1 MNRRYYLYRMLV
13 VRLFCNEVCCFLVL
27 QDVLI
32 AALLAC
38 ILFMHHLTAQ
48 AIGRL
53 LLLIS
58 SWAKQIRDKGRLAV
72 GLVLNVL
79 IEARQ
84 EKDVGSEHGHGQVQI
99 AEELVAVAMLLT
111 SAWNELH
118 QVGHFGVKDAFVGVV
133 GGRSPLL
140 LLLSQL
146 DHGLRPHDQAHSLT
160 WLD

>member
-118 QVGHFGVKDAFVGVV
+118 QVGHFGVKDAVGVV
-133 GGRSPLL
+133 GRRSF

-160 WLD
+160 GLD